1 MLKIA
6 IVGNSH
12 LAALKLAMRRQLFAQ
27 EDMAIRFWGLPGP
40 EFHSITYSAGL
51 LQTPSKIFVLQISD
65 GLYESLPVHE
75 FDAIVFHGVALNV
88 SDYLLSL
95 RKASQDLR
103 NYSRAFLED
112 GLRSCMEQ
120 APSWNLVR
128 SLRSEFAGRLLM
140 SAMPLSSEDGT
151 KFKGISITGDEL
163 AQLNHHIGAELGK
176 IDIEYVSQ
184 PSDTIRDSK
193 YTKREF
199 CVDSVRLAAKLCY
212 KHPDD
217 DYIHMN
223 ERYGSE
229 ILHAVGARLSAPR
242 SL

>member
-1 MLKIA
+1 MKIA
-6 IVGNSH
+6 LVGNSH
-12 LAALKLAMRRQLFAQ
+12 LAALKLAVRRHLFAQ
-27 EDMAIRFWGLPGP
+27 EGLDISFWGLPGP
-40 EFHSITYSAGL
+40 EFHSITLSAGL
-51 LQTPSKIFVLQISD
+51 LQTPSKSFVLQISD

-95 RKASQDLR
+95 RKVSPHLR
-103 NYSRAFLED
+103 SYSNAFLGD

-128 SLRSEFAGRLLM
+128 SLRSEFGGRLLM

-151 KFKGISITGDEL
+151 KFKGISITDDEL
-163 AQLNHHIGAELGK
+163 ALLNTHIGAELGK
-176 IDIEYVSQ
+176 INIEYVSQ
-184 PSDTIRDSK
+184 PPGTIRDGK

-199 CVDSVRLAAKLCY
+199 CIDSVRLAAKLCY

-223 ERYGSE
+223 EQYGSE
-229 ILHAVGARLSAPR
+229 VLHAVGARLSAFR
-242 SL
+242 AG